1 MDASGTAGSPVFTS
15 YDATAFTSY
24 HQPSPATMKPMSRIC
39 GSPAVGQYTSL
50 RMPWPTVAQTRPEP
64 RPVVTASLGPGAITG
79 LTGIPGVGALDISD
93 LLMGRA
99 MYQCPADALST
110 DKGTEFRLGVRSGGA
125 ASRTAPRSGGDFHE
139 HACCSRA
146 GCCRGVEP

>member
-64 RPVVTASLGPGAITG
+64 RPVVTASFGPGAITG

-93 LLMGRA
+93 LLMASNNTMTGKEK
-99 MYQCPADALST
+99 CEPA
-110 DKGTEFRLGVRSGGA
+110 
-125 ASRTAPRSGGDFHE
+125 
-139 HACCSRA
+139 A
-146 GCCRGVEP
+146 GCISTRWTPSPPVRAPDSSPVP